1 MNHSEHASLK
11 TRLEAQEKRTAR
23 AAREDKAEKNITADS
38 RCVALYYKLDEAR
51 KRHNLC
57 RHLLGRAHLL

>member
-1 MNHSEHASLK
+1 MNNNNHASLK
-11 TRLEAQEKRTAR
+11 TRAEAQEKLPVRPT
-23 AAREDKAEKNITADS
+23 REDRNEKASSADTK
-38 RCVALYYKLDEAR
+38 CLALYYKLDEAR